1 MDASQAE
8 PVRLVVWDLD
18 ETFWNGTLSEGG
30 HTYRR
35 DVHDIVVELA
45 RRGIVSSICSK
56 NDQAPVQ
63 EILQREGIWDYF
75 VFPSINWEPKGQ
87 RLAALLEAV
96 QLRAP
101 TVMFIDDN
109 PMNLAE
115 AQHYVPGI
123 QTRSDAFIG
132 QMLTDPAFRGK
143 DDASLSRLQQYRL
156 LQQRQAEERKFGAD
170 NTEFLR
176 ASGLRVTIE
185 HDLEPHLDRAI
196 ELINRTNQLNYTKER
211 LPENPDEART
221 ALRALLAGFDVQAG
235 ILRVRDNYGDYG
247 WCGLYIT
254 KTGGGWK
261 KLLQFC
267 FSCRILNMGVE
278 TWLFNRLGRPQMK
291 VVGEVLTNLGRDKRV
306 IDWVEVETGGAAVEG
321 PAGAHT
327 VDTFYARGGCD
338 LLAVS
343 HYFSLTARQV
353 FGEYNATRD
362 GANLRLEHS
371 MFARYG
377 LSGIS
382 RQARQALQLFGH
394 RDADFDSVIPGIPKD
409 GSGLWLLSFWADAD
423 YALYR
428 HRATGVLAPLSVTG
442 VRTNMRD
449 LIALPDAESG
459 AEPAFLRSLRE
470 EFEYAGLISEA
481 DFKTNLRLLLAAAPA
496 GTQVFILQMNES
508 LARPGKPPGVSLKRQ
523 KINMWVEQVA
533 TEFRQVRLIRIADFV
548 VREEEMIT
556 GSHFDRMVY
565 FRIYQHL
572 STYAELEA
580 A

>member
-18 ETFWNGTLSEGG
+18 ETFWSGTLSEGG

-35 DVHDIVVELA
+35 EVHDIVVELA

-56 NDQAPVQ
+56 NDQAAVQ
-63 EILQREGIWDYF
+63 EILEREGIWDFF
-75 VFPSINWEPKGQ
+75 VFPSVNWQPKGQ
-87 RLAALLEAV
+87 RLAALVDAV

-123 QTRSDAFIG
+123 QTRSDDFIG
-132 QMLTDPAFRGK
+132 QMLDDPALRGK
-143 DDASLSRLQQYRL
+143 DDTSLSRLKQYRL

-185 HDLEPHLDRAI
+185 HDLEPHLDRAV

-211 LPENPDEART
+211 LPEDADEARA
-221 ALRALLAGFDVQAG
+221 ALRTLLAGFDVQAG

-247 WCGLYIT
+247 WCGLYVT

-291 VVGEVLTNLGRDKRV
+291 VTGEVLTNVGRDKRV
-306 IDWVEVETGGAAVEG
+306 IDWITVDTGGTAAEHH
-321 PAGAHT
+321 AGAHT
-327 VDTFYARGGCD
+327 IDTFYARGGCD

-394 RDADFDSVIPGIPKD
+394 RDADFDSVIPRIPKD

-481 DFKTNLRLLLAAAPA
+481 DFKANLRLLLAAAPA
-496 GTQVFILQMNES
+496 GTQVFVLQMNEA
-508 LARPGKPPGVSLKRQ
+508 LARTGKPPGVSLKRQ
-523 KINMWVEQVA
+523 KINTWVEQVA
-533 TEFRQVRLIRIADFV
+533 PEFRQVRLIRIADFV
-548 VREEEMIT
+548 LREEEMIT

-572 STYAELEA
+572 SRHAELEIA
-580 A
+580 